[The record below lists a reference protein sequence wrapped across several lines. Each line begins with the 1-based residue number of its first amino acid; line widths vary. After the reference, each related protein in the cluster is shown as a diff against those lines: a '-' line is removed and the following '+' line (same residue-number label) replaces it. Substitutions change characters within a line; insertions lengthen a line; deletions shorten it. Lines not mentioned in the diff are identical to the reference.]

1 MKINKIIFLIIFIL
15 NNINIYSQDLYPIE
29 AKKDKK
35 SNVIKIE
42 DIFNKNKKVN
52 NKKINNKDSIYY
64 YNKIDYKYCYL
75 DDNVY
80 CIIQTI
86 KETNNNLEVIEHE
99 LRVDDRYH
107 RMNKIA
113 RKDFE
118 DAYKR
123 ISGKDWKVK

>member
-1 MKINKIIFLIIFIL
+1 MSKRVDKYEQLRDKVSKI
-15 NNINIYSQDLYPIE
+15 QDKFND
-29 AKKDKK
+29 AKLVTIGL
-35 SNVIKIE
+35 SGVPLTAAGTYGI
-42 DIFNKNKKVN
+42 
-52 NKKINNKDSIYY
+52 
-64 YNKIDYKYCYL
+64 YKY
-75 DDNVY
+75 D
-80 CIIQTI
+80 
-86 KETNNNLEVIEHE
+86 TNNNLEVIEHE

>member
-1 MKINKIIFLIIFIL
+1 MQII
-15 NNINIYSQDLYPIE
+15 E
-29 AKKDKK
+29 E
-35 SNVIKIE
+35 V
-42 DIFNKNKKVN
+42 
-52 NKKINNKDSIYY
+52 IYY
-64 YNKIDYKYCYL
+64 FIQKIGLSGVPLTVAGTYGIYKY
-75 DDNVY
+75 D
-80 CIIQTI
+80 
-86 KETNNNLEVIEHE
+86 TNNNLEVIEHE